1 MKISIIIPTFNEEEY
16 LPKLLE
22 SIQKQ
27 TFNDYEVIIADSN
40 SQDKTVEIAT
50 KYNCKIVKG
59 GLPAVGRN
67 NGAKVA
73 QGDFLV
79 FLDSDLILTENYLEN
94 TVKEFEDKN
103 IDIGI
108 SQMIPIT
115 DKLIY
120 KIAHSFCN
128 YFLILIEKI
137 KPHGAG
143 CYGIITKRSKHIE
156 ANGFDESLDFGE
168 DTDYIER
175 IGKKSKFKVLRNVKL
190 YVSTRRLEEEGLWYL
205 IKTYGKST
213 LNDFRGKRT
222 SASELNYSFDHERK
236 LLIKESEL
244 KSNLPSLSQSTD
256 LVNRK
261 KIFYCACGE
270 GMGHAIR
277 TGVIVEELQKK
288 YDVYLF
294 AGDRAYKYLDSKFK
308 NVFEIGVFNSV
319 YEDNQIKNKKTFIKG
334 LKENPENIK
343 LGYKVLYKQYH
354 KIKPSIIV
362 SDFENYSNV
371 LSNLLNIP
379 LISIDNIHM
388 ITQTAIDYP
397 PKHKIDML
405 KAKAVIKFYIYNPK
419 IHILTSFFF
428 PPVREG
434 KNAVIYPPV
443 LRKKILEMDVENKGH
458 VFVYQTSNCNYKLIE
473 QLKQL
478 NEKFIVYG
486 FNKDG
491 EDGNVT
497 FRSFNEDVFF
507 DDLRTCKAI
516 ITNGGFTLI
525 SEAIYLKKPIYSIPV
540 IGQFEQTLNGFY
552 VEKLGFGE
560 YHEDMSNE
568 KIKNFLKNLSKYE
581 KNLAKNK
588 NIDNTGIINK
598 LEESIELF
606 SKDYT
611 DHHL

>member
-27 TFNDYEVIIADSN
+27 SFTDYEVIIADGD
-40 SQDKTVEIAT
+40 SQDETVNIA
-50 KYNCKIVKG
+50 KEYNCKIVKG

-73 QGDFLV
+73 EGELLV

-94 TVKEFEDKN
+94 LVKEFEEKE

-108 SQMIPIT
+108 SQMIPLSN
-115 DKLIY
+115 KFIY
-120 KIAHSFCN
+120 KIAHKFCN

-143 CYGIITKRSKHIE
+143 CYGIISKKSLHE
-156 ANGFDESLDFGE
+156 KVNGFDESVDFGE

-175 IGKKSKFKVLRNVKL
+175 IGKISKFKVLRNVKL
-190 YVSTRRLEEEGLWYL
+190 YVSTRRLEEEGLWHL

-213 LNDFRGKRT
+213 INDFRGKRT
-222 SASELNYSFDHERK
+222 SASELNYGFNHNKK
-236 LLIKESEL
+236 LLSEN
-244 KSNLPSLSQSTD
+244 NLPEIKQTTD
-256 LVNRK
+256 LVKRK
-261 KIFYCACGE
+261 KIFYCVCGE

-277 TGVIVEELQKK
+277 TGVIVEELEKK
-288 YDVYLF
+288 YDIYLF
-294 AGDRAYKYLDSKFK
+294 AGDRAYKYLDNKFK

-319 YEDNQIKNKKTFIKG
+319 YEDNQIKNKKTFVKG

-343 LGYKVLYKQYH
+343 LGYKILYKQYH
-354 KIKPSIIV
+354 KIKPCIIV

-397 PKHKIDML
+397 SKHKIDML
-405 KAKAVIKFYIYNPK
+405 KAKTVIKFYIYNPK

-443 LRKKILEMDVENKGH
+443 LRKEILELNVENKGH

-486 FNKDG
+486 FNEDG
-491 EDGNVT
+491 EDENVR

-507 DDLRTCKAI
+507 DDLRTSKAI

-525 SEAIYLKKPIYSIPV
+525 SEAIYLKKPIFSIPV

-552 VEKLGFGE
+552 IEKLGFGE

-568 KIKNFLKNLSKYE
+568 KIENFLKNLPKYE
-581 KNLAKNK
+581 KNLAKNE
-588 NIDNTGIINK
+588 NSDNTGIISK
-598 LEESIELF
+598 LEESIEKF
-606 SKDYT
+606 SKDYS